1 MTLIAGREIAWAAR
15 QYRDRVA
22 FVWGERHVT
31 FREANRRFNR
41 MANALRGL
49 GLCPGDRVA
58 VLMSNG
64 LASIEA
70 GYGAAKAGLALVP
83 LNGRHTLAEH
93 AQIVRDAGA
102 SVLLAG
108 PEFEELAGAL
118 AETEPALAHVIGEGW
133 RHAGAP
139 DYEALLAAAS
149 EAEPEVPVA
158 PDDVFRIS
166 YTSGTTGL
174 PKGVVATQRSYRA
187 RLHNFFAA
195 LEYRLGVEDA
205 IAHVGPLN
213 FATRNYLDPY
223 YLRGARNV
231 ILSRFDPEELQ
242 AVAARERVT
251 HLMLVPTMI
260 IRLLDSL
267 RPERYDLSGL
277 TRINYGTAPMP
288 VEALRRGIEA
298 FGPIFRGHYGLTE
311 ASQPITVLYPFEH
324 VLEGDAGEVAR
335 LASCGRPIA
344 GLGLALL
351 DAEGRRQAPGEVG
364 ELCIRVEGC
373 VAGTYWN
380 NPAATAETFRGGWLH
395 TGDLARQDAEGY
407 VYIVGRS
414 KDMIITGGLNVYAR
428 EVEEALFR
436 HPGISEAAVVGIPDP
451 EWGESILAFFS
462 PRAGALLNAEEVIRH
477 CQALIAS
484 YKKPRRVEILPELP
498 KNNNGKIDKRLLRQR
513 FLDKS
518 QGGAAGAERAVLA
531 RY

>member
-1 MTLIAGREIAWAAR
+1 
-15 QYRDRVA
+15 
-22 FVWGERHVT
+22 
-31 FREANRRFNR
+31 
-41 MANALRGL
+41 
-49 GLCPGDRVA
+49 VA
-58 VLMSNG
+58 VLMGNS

-70 GYGAAKAGLALVP
+70 GYGAAKAGLVLVP
-83 LNGRHTLAEH
+83 LNARHTLAEH

-102 SVLLAG
+102 RALLAG
-108 PEFEELAGAL
+108 PEFEELARAL
-118 AETEPALAHVIGEGW
+118 AGAAPALTQVVGQGW
-133 RHAGAP
+133 RHGRAP
-139 DYEALLAAAS
+139 EYEALLAAAS
-149 EAEPEVPVA
+149 EAEPAVRVA

-166 YTSGTTGL
+166 YTSGTSGL
-174 PKGVVATQRSYRA
+174 PKGVVGTQRSYRA
-187 RLHNFFAA
+187 RMANFFAA

-223 YLRGARNV
+223 FLRGARNV

-260 IRLLDSL
+260 VRLLESL
-267 RPERYDLSGL
+267 RPKRHDLSAL

-311 ASQPITVLYPFEH
+311 ASQPITVLYPWEH
-324 VLEGDAGEVAR
+324 VLEGDPAEVAR
-335 LASCGRPIA
+335 LGSCGRPI
-344 GLGLALL
+344 LGMRLALL
-351 DAEGRRQAPGEVG
+351 DPEGRPQPPGAVG
-364 ELCIRVEGC
+364 ELCIGVEGC
-373 VAGTYWN
+373 VAGSYWN
-380 NPAATAETFRGGWLH
+380 NPEATAETFRAGWLH
-395 TGDLARQDAEGY
+395 TGDLARQDEEGY
-407 VYIVGRS
+407 VFVVGRS

-436 HPGISEAAVVGIPDP
+436 HPAIAEAAVVGIPDP
-451 EWGESILAFFS
+451 EWGESILAFIA
-462 PRAGALLNAEEVIRH
+462 PRAGARLDGGEVIRH
-477 CQALIAS
+477 CQALIAG
-484 YKKPRRVEILPELP
+484 YKKPRRVEILAELP

-518 QGGAAGAERAVLA
+518 GGGAAGEARAVLA